1 MAISMMQG
9 DKYAIPF
16 VLQTLDGTLITPDM
30 VNTVILNLG
39 SFSRQ
44 YPGDVTYENGK
55 WLMPL
60 AQRQTFAMRGFVE
73 PQARVEFSDGTIFG
87 GAGESIDVT
96 QALSLGIIGSDD
108 TKGSSINKN
117 SAKTQASQE

>member
-30 VNTVILNLG
+30 VNTVVLNLS

-44 YPGDVTYENGK
+44 YPGDVEYENGK

-60 AQRQTFAMRGFVE
+60 AQ
-73 PQARVEFSDGTIFG
+73 
-87 GAGESIDVT
+87 
-96 QALSLGIIGSDD
+96 
-108 TKGSSINKN
+108 
-117 SAKTQASQE
+117 